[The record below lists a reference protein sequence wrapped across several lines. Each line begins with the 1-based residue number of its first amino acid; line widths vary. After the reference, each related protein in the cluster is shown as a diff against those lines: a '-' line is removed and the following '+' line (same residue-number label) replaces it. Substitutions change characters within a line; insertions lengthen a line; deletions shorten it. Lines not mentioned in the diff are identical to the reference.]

1 MVISVSASLSGA
13 TPYTNHLT
21 PSWRGVRSA
30 EKQLSALLESGVPTA
45 AKELTTHN
53 HGGASLLLTL
63 LEAHGQVAIYIPGRM
78 IHFAARSYR
87 GDGKTD
93 AKDAAVIAD
102 QARMRRD
109 LHPNTPA
116 TPEAIELRML
126 TDRQGDLVRDRT
138 RAINRLRQLLLEIF
152 PALEQAFDYASRRA
166 ALLLLTK
173 YQTPGLFAAPV

>member
-1 MVISVSASLSGA
+1 VRSPPMMEWRAV
-13 TPYTNHLT
+13 
-21 PSWRGVRSA
+21 WRGVRSA